1 MNHRTLPLAL
11 VLLAIAASCRQMPA
25 RPSGMVASGPRY
37 VEAAAL
43 ASGDEYA
50 DQQVLT
56 SVVVQHVAVADAEAR
71 LRARLPEGVLV
82 SRVGATEKIL
92 IQGRGQAVQE
102 SIRRLASI
110 DVR

>member
-1 MNHRTLPLAL
+1 M
-11 VLLAIAASCRQMPA
+11 
-25 RPSGMVASGPRY
+25 
-37 VEAAAL
+37 

-56 SVVVQHVAVADAEAR
+56 SVAVQHVAVADADAEAR

-102 SIRRLASI
+102 SIRQLASI